1 MQQTCKNSKNDDLG
15 QDEDHQSDLHLTHDN
30 HETIEITLVS
40 KLNCRNVFNDQ
51 INSMARQITA
61 NASLSKKIIESIF
74 RQIAALMRQKKGI
87 KFRKQLKT
95 KLHDDLDM
103 WVHIFNKSP
112 SLYNHLLSKTK
123 QE

>member
-30 HETIEITLVS
+30 HETIEKTLVS

-74 RQIAALMRQKKGI
+74 R
-87 KFRKQLKT
+87 
-95 KLHDDLDM
+95 
-103 WVHIFNKSP
+103 
-112 SLYNHLLSKTK
+112 
-123 QE
+123 